1 MFENRESSS
10 EVECLRKT
18 NLRFPSELSNPP
30 NLAYAM
36 SPQLTQLKQMSPQHT
51 QLNPISPLQL
61 KNQQVQTQQIFIMTT
76 SCLIEFNKWETTG
89 P

>member
-30 NLAYAM
+30 NLASAM

-51 QLNPISPLQL
+51 QLNPISPRGGGGRSAPIVF
-61 KNQQVQTQQIFIMTT
+61 NQGKKLSFKQFYLA
-76 SCLIEFNKWETTG
+76 S
-89 P
+89 